1 RCVRRRARTCARCG
15 LPRRQL
21 PLVRHDLQRDAG
33 PAGRRGGAA
42 RGAAGRDGRGRRIQL
57 EQYALTGGDVRA
69 ARSHVSRGRCDVP
82 RRGRRYDPA
91 PAHRRAGRGGNAGV
105 ARDAGPGSRRDHGR
119 REHAQQQDRRCGGAH
134 LRHARRRSARRRMT
148 TIAAPPVDFGSAEL
162 RAGATRVVV
171 VPALGGKIIAMEL
184 GGREWLWRSRAR
196 AARPADG
203 ASYRDTGDTG
213 GIDECFPTV
222 APCVLP
228 TGVARYGGL
237 ALPDHGEL
245 WSQPS
250 TFALDTRDDGVYA
263 SCAWHGRRMAYRF
276 VRTIVARASAQ
287 VEIRYAVTN
296 DGRAPL
302 PFVWSSH
309 AAFPLDKDT
318 RVVLPESTRVRV
330 WAEQGI
336 ALGGPGAEMR

>member
-1 RCVRRRARTCARCG
+1 
-15 LPRRQL
+15 
-21 PLVRHDLQRDAG
+21 
-33 PAGRRGGAA
+33 
-42 RGAAGRDGRGRRIQL
+42 
-57 EQYALTGGDVRA
+57 
-69 ARSHVSRGRCDVP
+69 
-82 RRGRRYDPA
+82 
-91 PAHRRAGRGGNAGV
+91 
-105 ARDAGPGSRRDHGR
+105 
-119 REHAQQQDRRCGGAH
+119 
-134 LRHARRRSARRRMT
+134 MT
-148 TIAAPPVDFGSAEL
+148 TVAAPPVDFGSAEL

-171 VPALGGKIIAMEL
+171 VPALGGKIVAMEL
-184 GGREWLWRSRAR
+184 AGREWLWRSRAR

-228 TGVARYGGL
+228 AGVARYGGL

-276 VRTIVARASAQ
+276 VRVIVARASAQ
-287 VEIRYAVTN
+287 VELRYALTN
-296 DGRAPL
+296 DGRVPL

-330 WAEQGI
+330 WEEQGI
-336 ALGGPGAEMR
+336 ALGGPGADMRWPRAVAHGKMLDLSDPDAVARTYSCTVYTEGTGDRAAIDQAGARLEAVLTGAPRGGFRIAFDKPAWSPFRRARSAHRVVLAPSIGAPASLAEAIGPWHGAASVEPGTTLEWTVTWRSAA